1 MTYEEIIQFHG
12 HECPGLAIGYRMAT
26 AAMENLELFRAEDE
40 ELVAIVE
47 NDACG
52 VDALQ
57 CVTGCTFGKG
67 NLLFRD
73 YGKQVYTIYCRS
85 SRSGV
90 RVPFHG
96 SEIPETLH
104 EDRSALTNWI
114 LSASNDSILSVTQ
127 TSITEPEPARIRKSI
142 PCAFCGESVIESC
155 IHQLHEKPA
164 CIPCYEKQQKFD
176 QNGQAGI
183 DNSRC

>member
-1 MTYEEIIQFHG
+1 MTYEDIVQFHG

-26 AAMENLELFRAEDE
+26 AAMEALESFRAEDE

-73 YGKQVYTIYCRS
+73 YGKHVYILYCRS

-90 RVPFHG
+90 RVHFHG
-96 SEIPETLH
+96 NEIPEGLDA
-104 EDRSALTNWI
+104 DRIALTNWI
-114 LSASNDSILSVTQ
+114 LSASNDSILSVTK
-127 TSITEPEPARIRKSI
+127 TPIPEPEPAKIRESI
-142 PCAFCGESVIESC
+142 PCAFCGESVMESR
-155 IHQLHEKPA
+155 IQQFNEKPA
-164 CIPCYEKQQKFD
+164 CIPCYEKHQ
-176 QNGQAGI
+176 
-183 DNSRC
+183 

>member
-12 HECPGLAIGYRMAT
+12 HECPGIAMGYRMAT
-26 AAMENLELFRAEDE
+26 TAMNKLDSIRAEDE
-40 ELVAIVE
+40 EIVAIVE

-67 NLLFRD
+67 NLIFRD
-73 YGKQVYTIYCRS
+73 YGKHVFTIYCRS

-90 RVPFHG
+90 RVHFHG
-96 SEIPETLH
+96 DGIPEGLQ
-104 EDRSALTNWI
+104 EDRSALTKWI

-127 TSITEPEPARIRKSI
+127 TSIPEPEPARIRKSI
-142 PCAFCGESVIESC
+142 PCAFCGESVMESR
-155 IHQLHEKPA
+155 IQQLHEKSA
-164 CIPCYEKQQKFD
+164 CIPCYEMQQKFD
-176 QNGQAGI
+176 QNAAACT
-183 DNSRC
+183 DNPRR

>member
-12 HECPGLAIGYRMAT
+12 HECPGIAMGYRMAT
-26 AAMENLELFRAEDE
+26 TAMNKLDSIRAEDE
-40 ELVAIVE
+40 EIVAIVE

-67 NLLFRD
+67 NLIFRD
-73 YGKQVYTIYCRS
+73 YGKHVFTIYCRS

-90 RVPFHG
+90 RVHFHG
-96 SEIPETLH
+96 DGIPEGLQ
-104 EDRSALTNWI
+104 EDRSALTKWI

-127 TSITEPEPARIRKSI
+127 TSIPEPARIRKSI
-142 PCAFCGESVIESC
+142 PCAFCGESVMESR
-155 IHQLHEKPA
+155 IQQLHEKSA
-164 CIPCYEKQQKFD
+164 CIPCYEMQQKFD
-176 QNGQAGI
+176 QNAAA
-183 DNSRC
+183 C

>member
-1 MTYEEIIQFHG
+1 MTYEEVVRFHG
-12 HECPGLAIGYRMAT
+12 HECPGIAIGYRMAT
-26 AAMENLELFRAEDE
+26 AAIESLASLRAEDE

-73 YGKQVYTIYCRS
+73 YGKQVYTIYART

-90 RVPFHG
+90 RVLFHG
-96 SEIPETLH
+96 KGIPRDSH
-104 EDRSALTNWI
+104 ADRQAFIKWI
-114 LSASNDSILSVTQ
+114 LFATDDSLLTLTATTIG
-127 TSITEPEPARIRKSI
+127 EPEPARIFKSI
-142 PCAFCGESVIESC
+142 PCAFCGESVMESRVR
-155 IHQLHEKPA
+155 QLNEKPA
-164 CIPCYEKQQKFD
+164 CIPCYEEQT
-176 QNGQAGI
+176 G
-183 DNSRC
+183 S